1 MGLSSKAIRLEGISS
16 LTCIMISPPLES
28 QSNQRTLDISFT
40 KILITQYSL
49 TVFGK
54 M

>member
-1 MGLSSKAIRLEGISS
+1 MGLSSKAIRFEGISS
-16 LTCIMISPPLES
+16 LTCNMISPPLES